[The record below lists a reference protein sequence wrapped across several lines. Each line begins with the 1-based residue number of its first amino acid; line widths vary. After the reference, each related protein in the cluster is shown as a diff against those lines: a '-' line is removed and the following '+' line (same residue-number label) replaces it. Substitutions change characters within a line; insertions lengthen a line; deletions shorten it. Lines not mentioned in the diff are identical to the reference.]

1 MADESAEVTLNN
13 NNSFQLVQPFKAET
27 VTTSTS
33 NETLE
38 IKPLS
43 QTSSETMEL
52 KPVRIDGR
60 QEMGLDPLK
69 VDSRQEVVYDPI
81 RTDANSTFDL
91 KPIALDLCMRTG
103 QASLPPTHVCEPYQ
117 HRLAFTMMGVEVFG
131 IAVSGDSQTIV
142 EDRGGR
148 PMVAWGS
155 VMPAPRA
162 FDAGLPIRHV
172 EHSPPHRHEGAR
184 RRGSHG
190 SGLRIRLPD

>member
-13 NNSFQLVQPFKAET
+13 NNNNSFKLVQPFKAET
-27 VTTSTS
+27 VTTSG
-33 NETLE
+33 ETIE

-81 RTDANSTFDL
+81 RTDASSTFDL

-117 HRLAFTMMGVEVFG
+117 HRIAFTMMGVEVFG

-142 EDRGGR
+142 EDRTGR
-148 PMVAWGS
+148 PMVAWGN
-155 VMPAPRA
+155 VMPAPRP
-162 FDAGLPIRHV
+162 FEAGPPVHHV
-172 EHSPPHRHEGAR
+172 EHPPAPHHKGVRR
-184 RRGSHG
+184 RRGHG
-190 SGLRIRLPD
+190 SGLHIRLPD